1 MYIVFIK
8 HNVIAYLIDY
18 NVNITFIFIGKPE
31 KFM

>member
-8 HNVIAYLIDY
+8 HNAIANLIDY
-18 NVNITFIFIGKPE
+18 NVNITFIYFGKPE